1 MKKARGRE
9 ERVKGG
15 MGWFGNGHSLRGSS
29 GAVENRAQLV
39 VNRSTK
45 Q

>member
-1 MKKARGRE
+1 MKKDKGRE
-9 ERVKGG
+9 ERVLRGG
-15 MGWFGNGHSLRGSS
+15 WDGLVMVTHRGSS

-39 VNRSTK
+39 VNQSTN

>member
-1 MKKARGRE
+1 MKKDKGRE
-9 ERVKGG
+9 EGIERG

-39 VNRSTK
+39 VNQSTNH
-45 Q
+45 